1 MLIQKTKK
9 TAGSCLMACKKDHH
23 WLNSFAIKNTEGKV
37 SVELGYACFAFWRER
52 YHEIGGTISEIYLGV
67 VQAKVYKTDSI
78 KHLPAFKRYLKFILS
93 ESIFRGA
100 FITKRVSDAF
110 RYGIKMDVDAP
121 ANCIQAAMTAVRRG
135 WEFPHKLVAWD
146 VLVKGGVA
154 PNFALGLSDFV
165 NQYDKHMSFRPSGSQ
180 SGHEAFYF
188 KDVNHLIEGIK
199 QPLKATLKPYNKQ
212 PCPGFEV
219 FKTTQH
225 PTDKEYVPEGTFV
238 KDIPLSNKISKR
250 DYTNITILNIPA
262 TIENLIRIQKEHN
275 VP

>member
-1 MLIQKTKK
+1 MEQK
-9 TAGSCLMACKKDHH
+9 ANHH

-37 SVELGYACFAFWRER
+37 SVELGYACFAPWGER

-67 VQAKVYKTDSI
+67 VQAKAYKTDSI
-78 KHLPAFKRYLKFILS
+78 KHLPAFKRYLKFILND
-93 ESIFRGA
+93 SIFKDV

-110 RYGIKMDVDAP
+110 RYGISMRVDVP
-121 ANCIQAAMTAVRRG
+121 ANQVQAAMTAVRRG
-135 WEFPHKLVAWD
+135 WEFSHKLAAWD

-165 NQYDKHMSFRPSGSQ
+165 NQYDKHMSFRPYGSQ

-188 KDVNHLIEGIK
+188 KDVNRLIEGIK
-199 QPLKATLKPYNKQ
+199 QPLKAVLAPYNKVA
-212 PCPGFEV
+212 CPGFEV

-225 PTDKEYVPEGTFV
+225 PTDKIYVHVPKNTFI
-238 KDIPLSNKISKR
+238 KDIPLSKEISKK
-250 DYTNITILNIPA
+250 DYTDITILNLPA